1 MKSIRDAKSC
11 QSKSARETFPAAL
24 LLPHSWGKI
33 YISVGWRVLRV
44 GWIMF
49 LHVCQ
54 IESELKMGAEKLL
67 KASSQSMEN

>member
-1 MKSIRDAKSC
+1 
-11 QSKSARETFPAAL
+11 
-24 LLPHSWGKI
+24 
-33 YISVGWRVLRV
+33 
-44 GWIMF
+44 MF

>member
-1 MKSIRDAKSC
+1 
-11 QSKSARETFPAAL
+11 
-24 LLPHSWGKI
+24 
-33 YISVGWRVLRV
+33 VGWRVLLV

-54 IESELKMGAEKLL
+54 IESELKMGAEKKLL